1 MPWCWQPFRRKST
14 RAKMSRRRGGQP
26 GNQNARKHGFYSRV
40 LSKAEQLEVA
50 EAEGIEGLDGEIA
63 VLRFKLRELLE
74 KHPDRIDLQMQA
86 AGTLARLIHTRYQI
100 TPEEKKNLKEAITT
114 VLKEVAIPLGLKFM
128 A

>member
-1 MPWCWQPFRRKST
+1 
-14 RAKMSRRRGGQP
+14 MSRRRGGQP

-63 VLRFKLRELLE
+63 VLRFKLRKLLE

-86 AGTLARLIHTRYQI
+86 AGTLAMLIHTRYKI

-114 VLKEVAIPLGLKFM
+114 VLKEVAIPLGLKFIP
-128 A
+128 